1 MSENVTT
8 QRVLNQE
15 EMAQLLTIAQ
25 FAKLVGA
32 SSSTVRKEGKKGNIP
47 GCYHVMGTIG
57 FNPEEAKSWTPPSGS
72 TVRISRED
80 GRLLYSIALLP
91 NTEFVTLTEAG
102 YEIIDPRVAAAAKR
116 ELRKAAR
123 AEKEAAADAVST
135 TVAVDV
141 DDEED
146 IDDDDFFDDTDE

>member
-15 EMAQLLTIAQ
+15 EMAQLITIAQ
-25 FAKLVGA
+25 FAKLVGC
-32 SSSTVRKEGKKGNIP
+32 SSGVVRKEGKKGNIP

-57 FNPEEAKSWTPPSGS
+57 FNPTEAKGWSAPSGS
-72 TVRISRED
+72 APRVSRSD
-80 GRLLYSIALLP
+80 GRLLYNVALLAAEL
-91 NTEFVTLTEAG
+91 TTLTEAG

-116 ELRKAAR
+116 EARKAAR
-123 AEKEAAADAVST
+123 AAAKAAEVVA
-135 TVAVDV
+135 TVVT

-146 IDDDDFFDDTDE
+146 VDDDDFFDDTDE